1 MMQANE
7 LRKKRA
13 DELLSLLLDL
23 RRELFNLRMQKG
35 AGQTVRPARLQGA
48 RREIARVKTVLHEM
62 RQGESA

>member
-23 RRELFNLRMQKG
+23 RREQFNLRMQKG
-35 AGQTVRPARLQGA
+35 AGQTVRPTRLQDV
-48 RREIARVKTVLHEM
+48 RREIARVKTVLHEL